1 MSNGQLNRLYIGKL
15 RNKYEIVHLLK
26 LQIVSKDGGL
36 LSKDNFE
43 GGATWAY
50 EVGSQAM
57 VCPIIVEDLNQPRQM
72 LVEVITVFC
81 YISSPRDN
89 CYWPLYTVADVCCS
103 FPHCFPLWQMLC
115 EERGLFLEIA
125 DVIRGLGL
133 TILKGVMETRKDNIW
148 AHFAVEVIVM
158 NSLGLISFT
167 ISPKIYVDFH
177 ESLMITPKHDFIRL
191 VLSNVEVFIDK
202 SKYSLFL
209 AFLFLYGGGFGWKGS
224 RTRGLAFAI
233 ILLLSNLRKLKTL
246 AVNVSKVSC

>member
-158 NSLGLISFT
+158 NSLGLISFRFLQRYMWT
-167 ISPKIYVDFH
+167 SMK
-177 ESLMITPKHDFIRL
+177 
-191 VLSNVEVFIDK
+191 VL
-202 SKYSLFL
+202 
-209 AFLFLYGGGFGWKGS
+209 
-224 RTRGLAFAI
+224 
-233 ILLLSNLRKLKTL
+233 
-246 AVNVSKVSC
+246 